1 MNENKHSQSYL
12 VVKRKILEG
21 FDRKA
26 PYEELINIIT
36 TAQAEN
42 SLSPLESIE
51 LQGYV
56 QGYIDGQIK
65 CLMEQLFRVIR
76 EQAEHDEGAPDYPSD
91 YPRKPP
97 RDKGIS

>member
-1 MNENKHSQSYL
+1 MNENKYSRNYR

-21 FDRKA
+21 FDRQA
-26 PYEELINIIT
+26 PYDELIDIIT

-42 SLSPLESIE
+42 SLSPLEGIE

-56 QGYIDGQIK
+56 KGYIDGQIK
-65 CLMEQLFRVIR
+65 CLMEQLFRAIR
-76 EQAEHDEGAPDYPSD
+76 EHAERDEGAPDYPTD

-97 RDKGIS
+97 FDKGIS